1 MATIRI
7 PTPLRPYSGGNST
20 VFVAGETVGE
30 ALQDLTQKHPQLRTH
45 LFDGEDLRAFV
56 NVYLNKE
63 DVRGL
68 QGSQTAL
75 KADDTLMIIPS
86 IAGGVEPAAFSNL

>member
-7 PTPLRPYSGGNST
+7 PTPLRPYSGGNSAVT
-20 VFVAGETVGE
+20 VNGDTVGE
-30 ALQDLTQKHPQLRTH
+30 ALDNRTQQHPQLRNP
-45 LFDGEDLRAFV
+45 LFDGEELRSFV

-75 KADDTLMIIPS
+75 KAGDTLMIIPS
-86 IAGGVEPAAFSNL
+86 IAGGK